1 MTMNSRIVDAIIILV
16 AIEMV
21 VMLLYRRH
29 RRRGMPVPE
38 VISFLGAG
46 AGLLLAL
53 RVLVTGGHFAAFA
66 IAMLIALFM
75 HVWHVKQRWL

>member
-1 MTMNSRIVDAIIILV
+1 MSLRIVDAIIVMV
-16 AIEMV
+16 AIEMIA
-21 VMLLYRRH
+21 MLLYRRQTH
-29 RRRGMPVPE
+29 RGMPASE

-53 RVLVTGGHFAAFA
+53 RVWVADGPFVGFAS
-66 IAMLIALFM
+66 AMLLALVM